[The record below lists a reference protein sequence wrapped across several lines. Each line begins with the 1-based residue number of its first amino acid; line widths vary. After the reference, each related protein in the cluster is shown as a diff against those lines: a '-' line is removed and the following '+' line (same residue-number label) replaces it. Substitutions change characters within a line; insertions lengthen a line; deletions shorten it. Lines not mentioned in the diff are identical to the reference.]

1 MKLEELCAA
10 VQEARYY
17 NERFTRREY
26 TSAFRTYTERFGPLY
41 MEAVRETAE
50 DPDGRRVL
58 AEQLLDL
65 LEAGWKRQRPWNRT
79 MVQAREKQM
88 LVTYLS
94 PMLLGLEEPLCQELA
109 ERLRDG
115 WNTRRPKDIYNITTY
130 ARLQEGF
137 RNVKNDATGQ
147 WEKVPIYTFDD
158 PLPYGHGEKSVY
170 IVNGFLRLTRE
181 EAMAIRWHMGFS
193 GPEDAR
199 TVGQAFQKY
208 PLAFALAT
216 ADMEA
221 SYFLEGDQ

>member
-50 DPDGRRVL
+50 DPDGRRAM
-58 AEQLLDL
+58 AEQLVDAL
-65 LEAGWKRQRPWNRT
+65 AAAWKRQRPWNRG

-94 PMLLGLEEPLCQELA
+94 PMLLGLEEPLCRELA
-109 ERLRDG
+109 EQLRDV
-115 WNTRRPKDIYNITTY
+115 WNARWPKDPYQITTY

-137 RNVKNDATGQ
+137 RNVILGIDLTGWQ
-147 WEKVPIYTFDD
+147 K
-158 PLPYGHGEKSVY
+158 
-170 IVNGFLRLTRE
+170 RRE
-181 EAMAIRWHMGFS
+181 EDRD
-193 GPEDAR
+193 P
-199 TVGQAFQKY
+199 
-208 PLAFALAT
+208 
-216 ADMEA
+216 
-221 SYFLEGDQ
+221 

>member
-1 MKLEELCAA
+1 MPGESGLELMQWVRERRLEIVMLFCTVYADFNYAQKAVELHSFDYFLKPIYYPALQERIGAA

-41 MEAVRETAE
+41 MAAVRETAE

-137 RNVKNDATGQ
+137 RNVILGIDITGWQ
-147 WEKVPIYTFDD
+147 K
-158 PLPYGHGEKSVY
+158 
-170 IVNGFLRLTRE
+170 RRE
-181 EAMAIRWHMGFS
+181 EES
-193 GPEDAR
+193 
-199 TVGQAFQKY
+199 
-208 PLAFALAT
+208 
-216 ADMEA
+216 
-221 SYFLEGDQ
+221 

>member
-50 DPDGRRVL
+50 TLTAAGYWRGASCWTCV
-58 AEQLLDL
+58 
-65 LEAGWKRQRPWNRT
+65 EAGMNAAPWNRT

-137 RNVKNDATGQ
+137 RNVILGIDITGWQ
-147 WEKVPIYTFDD
+147 K
-158 PLPYGHGEKSVY
+158 
-170 IVNGFLRLTRE
+170 RRE
-181 EAMAIRWHMGFS
+181 EES
-193 GPEDAR
+193 
-199 TVGQAFQKY
+199 
-208 PLAFALAT
+208 
-216 ADMEA
+216 
-221 SYFLEGDQ
+221 

>member
-137 RNVKNDATGQ
+137 RNVILGIDITGGRTNK
-147 WEKVPIYTFDD
+147 EVASLLMD
-158 PLPYGHGEKSVY
+158 HGLLCLTA
-170 IVNGFLRLTRE
+170 GDRLRLLPPLVITKDE
-181 EAMAIRWHMGFS
+181 MDQGLAILKQTLM
-193 GPEDAR
+193 D
-199 TVGQAFQKY
+199 
-208 PLAFALAT
+208 
-216 ADMEA
+216 
-221 SYFLEGDQ
+221 

>member
-94 PMLLGLEEPLCQELA
+94 PMLLGLRSPCA
-109 ERLRDG
+109 KSWRSGCGTAGTPAGPRTSTTSPPMPG
-115 WNTRRPKDIYNITTY
+115 CRR
-130 ARLQEGF
+130 A
-137 RNVKNDATGQ
+137 
-147 WEKVPIYTFDD
+147 
-158 PLPYGHGEKSVY
+158 S
-170 IVNGFLRLTRE
+170 
-181 EAMAIRWHMGFS
+181 AM
-193 GPEDAR
+193 
-199 TVGQAFQKY
+199 
-208 PLAFALAT
+208 
-216 ADMEA
+216 
-221 SYFLEGDQ
+221 

>member
-109 ERLRDG
+109 ERLRDFLI
-115 WNTRRPKDIYNITTY
+115 TRFHLKP
-130 ARLQEGF
+130 
-137 RNVKNDATGQ
+137 
-147 WEKVPIYTFDD
+147 
-158 PLPYGHGEKSVY
+158 
-170 IVNGFLRLTRE
+170 NGRRQ
-181 EAMAIRWHMGFS
+181 
-193 GPEDAR
+193 
-199 TVGQAFQKY
+199 V
-208 PLAFALAT
+208 
-216 ADMEA
+216 
-221 SYFLEGDQ
+221 LEGDVVVHLFDTEARAFYDLDRLWQDAVEVDLTDILQPQP

>member
-17 NERFTRREY
+17 TNERFTRREY
-26 TSAFRTYTERFGPLY
+26 TSAFGPT
-41 MEAVRETAE
+41 RSDSDHCTWR
-50 DPDGRRVL
+50 PSGRRRRTL
-58 AEQLLDL
+58 TAAGYWRSSLLDL

-115 WNTRRPKDIYNITTY
+115 WSTTGQDIYNITTY

-137 RNVKNDATGQ
+137 RNVILGIDITGWQ
-147 WEKVPIYTFDD
+147 KRRE
-158 PLPYGHGEKSVY
+158 GES
-170 IVNGFLRLTRE
+170 
-181 EAMAIRWHMGFS
+181 
-193 GPEDAR
+193 
-199 TVGQAFQKY
+199 
-208 PLAFALAT
+208 
-216 ADMEA
+216 
-221 SYFLEGDQ
+221 

>member
-94 PMLLGLEEPLCQELA
+94 PMLLGLEEAGCQSLA
-109 ERLRDG
+109 QALMEQWAARWPGDG
-115 WNTRRPKDIYNITTY
+115 YRMAPYDQIQ
-130 ARLQEGF
+130 AGF
-137 RNVKNDATGQ
+137 RNAIMGI
-147 WEKVPIYTFDD
+147 E
-158 PLPYGHGEKSVY
+158 
-170 IVNGFLRLTRE
+170 LRR
-181 EAMAIRWHMGFS
+181 
-193 GPEDAR
+193 
-199 TVGQAFQKY
+199 
-208 PLAFALAT
+208 
-216 ADMEA
+216 
-221 SYFLEGDQ
+221 

>member
-65 LEAGWKRQRPWNRT
+65 LEAGGKRQRPWNRT

-109 ERLRDG
+109 ERLG
-115 WNTRRPKDIYNITTY
+115 GGA
-130 ARLQEGF
+130 ARS
-137 RNVKNDATGQ
+137 A
-147 WEKVPIYTFDD
+147 P
-158 PLPYGHGEKSVY
+158 PH
-170 IVNGFLRLTRE
+170 
-181 EAMAIRWHMGFS
+181 
-193 GPEDAR
+193 
-199 TVGQAFQKY
+199 
-208 PLAFALAT
+208 
-216 ADMEA
+216 
-221 SYFLEGDQ
+221 